1 MYIYLVNVG
10 IHIQAPFVVV
20 HTCIHSRLA
29 VDALLCSTEL
39 VYLILTIGSRDLFT
53 QGMGW
58 DSLKQMIFGA
68 YFNTKWRVHNVY

>member
-29 VDALLCSTEL
+29 VYYIDALLCSTEL
-39 VYLILTIGSRDLFT
+39 VYLILTIGSRGLFT
-53 QGMGW
+53 QGMVG
-58 DSLKQMIFGA
+58 IA
-68 YFNTKWRVHNVY
+68 